1 MPLIQT
7 LIKINTR
14 STTNKMNTHTIKKS
28 NRKHK
33 NRKSAK
39 HKAIKKIYDFVL
51 IYDKICDINHN
62 LLS

>member
-7 LIKINTR
+7 LIKTNTC
-14 STTNKMNTHTIKKS
+14 STTNKMNTRAIKKS

-33 NRKSAK
+33 NRKSTK
-39 HKAIKKIYDFVL
+39 HKAIKIIDDFVL

-62 LLS
+62 LLE